1 MMQTPVIQ
9 PIFPIATV
17 ISQLDRDFTPEER
30 KFFASQNSQQTKN
43 VGNRMG
49 RNNYVLD
56 VPELAGLKAEIE
68 QVLKEY
74 LVNVIDPISE
84 DVELYITQSWLN
96 YTKAGEWHHKHTHSN
111 SLMSGVFYVA
121 AEEDLDKIVFI
132 DDRYK
137 TIKIPGKAYNHFNA
151 ETWDFT
157 VRTGMLI
164 LFPSHMQHM
173 VEMKTSTHKNT
184 RISLAFNTFVR
195 GTLGNINSLT
205 ELKL

>member
-1 MMQTPVIQ
+1 MQTPVIQ
-9 PIFPIATV
+9 PIFPTAV
-17 ISQLDRDFTPEER
+17 VVSQLDRDFTDVER
-30 KFFASQNSQQTKN
+30 KFFASQNSQQAKN

-49 RNNYVLD
+49 KNNYILD
-56 VPELAGLKAEIE
+56 VPELADLKTEIT

-74 LVNVIDPISE
+74 RDNIIDPIND
-84 DVELYITQSWLN
+84 DVELYVTQSWLN

-121 AEEDLDKIVFI
+121 AEEELDKIVFI
-132 DDRYK
+132 DERYK
-137 TIKIPGKAYNHFNA
+137 TIKIPGKGYNHFNA

-164 LFPSHMQHM
+164 VFPSHMQHM
-173 VEMKTSTHKNT
+173 VEMKMSNHKNT

-195 GTLGNINSLT
+195 GTLGNTNSLT